1 MVDDCCSFLGENSC
15 YVLFAVAGYSILSS
29 ALVLILS
36 LILMRN
42 CYVYI
47 KLKRQVRQHQGND
60 GEGIVIVT

>member
-15 YVLFAVAGYSILSS
+15 YVLFGVAGYSILSS